1 LGIAGLGAARHTNRM
16 RIVVTGAA
24 GRIGSVIARHLAS
37 LGHAVIALD
46 QRGEPAADPR
56 VRAHD
61 LLDAPATTALFA
73 ETRAEALV
81 HFANHPSSY
90 SAPQGVVYR
99 ENVAM
104 TWNTFEAAFTHG
116 ATRCVYASSL
126 QAITGGPRDAL
137 PYDDLLP
144 AFPVP
149 ADGTE
154 PANPGNAYGL
164 TKVIGEET
172 LALWCKRDGVSGVS
186 LRLPMVV
193 PAGATLPSWLTARD
207 WSRPQPEFCGWLTAE
222 SVAALVAAILVAD
235 LPGHRIYTP
244 SGPLAPGA
252 PPLADLLAGPF
263 AGVVRR
269 RPVEEIAQPFDTRRI
284 TAETGWIPPA
294 FPVSATA

>member
-1 LGIAGLGAARHTNRM
+1 M
-16 RIVVTGAA
+16 RIVVTGAT
-24 GRIGSVIARHLAS
+24 GRVGSAVSRHLAA
-37 LGHAVIALD
+37 LGHEVTAVDMRAAP
-46 QRGEPAADPR
+46 GESPP
-56 VRAHD
+56 VHGLD
-61 LLDAPATTALFA
+61 LLDAGATSELFD
-73 ETRAEALV
+73 TVRPEALV
-81 HFANHPSSY
+81 HLANHPNSA
-90 SAPQGVVYR
+90 SAPQGVLYR
-99 ENVAM
+99 ENTAM
-104 TWNTFEAAFTHG
+104 TWNVFEAAFTRG
-116 ATRCVYASSL
+116 TTRCVYASSL

-137 PYDDLLP
+137 PYDDLVP

-235 LPGHRIYTP
+235 LPGHRVYTP
-244 SGPLAPGA
+244 SGPLAPSA

-263 AGVVRR
+263 AGVTRR
-269 RPVEEIAQPFDTRRI
+269 RPVDEIIQPFDTRRI